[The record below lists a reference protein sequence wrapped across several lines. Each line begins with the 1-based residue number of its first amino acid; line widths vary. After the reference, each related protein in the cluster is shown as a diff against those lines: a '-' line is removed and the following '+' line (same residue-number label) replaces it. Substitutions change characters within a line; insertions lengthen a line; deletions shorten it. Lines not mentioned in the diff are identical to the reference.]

1 MALTRGDPWRKG
13 ERGGG
18 GGDQPQR
25 LRGVRSEPGRG
36 LGVASK
42 AWDVRLPQPRLQPLF
57 RFRTSSQR
65 QARGSGT
72 PGQRAVGSLQTAG
85 MGPAHRGLP
94 ALLSC
99 GHLSGVRLPVSGGRH
114 TNWAQRTS
122 TALPH
127 GRGLFPW
134 TSACARGALLHCR
147 PWPCPSWVWGDK
159 CTSPWALG
167 PGGPGLAEVC
177 EPL

>member
-1 MALTRGDPWRKG
+1 MALTRGCPWRKG
-13 ERGGG
+13 EPGRWGRGPASEASRCAVRARARPGGG
-18 GGDQPQR
+18 
-25 LRGVRSEPGRG
+25 L
-36 LGVASK
+36 
-42 AWDVRLPQPRLQPLF
+42 RLQPLF

-134 TSACARGALLHCR
+134 TSACARGALPHCH

-159 CTSPWALG
+159 CTSPWALRPWWPWVG
-167 PGGPGLAEVC
+167 
-177 EPL
+177 